1 MTKSPV
7 KVRFE
12 LDVSD
17 WHGHGSETLWAEP
30 VAENEQRILQIR
42 NSPFFAKGINN
53 LDVVKAKF
61 SENDV
66 VGDFIEVIERGGH
79 STYML
84 LMQPADT
91 RFLSYWTKLERLGCS
106 YESMRVDLSIG
117 RRLLY
122 SVDVPPTTDIHE
134 VYELLERGQD
144 QGVWMFQEGYARTPG
159 SPPTSMAM

>member
-1 MTKSPV
+1 MVQLDRSWRSVTLDDQETSKSP
-7 KVRFE
+7 FE

-30 VAENEQRILQIR
+30 IAENEQRILQIR

-61 SENDV
+61 TDDV

-84 LMQPADT
+84 LMQPAEPASSV
-91 RFLSYWTKLERLGCS
+91 LSPTVSPASTWPPRDYGTSPEQH
-106 YESMRVDLSIG
+106 G
-117 RRLLY
+117 R
-122 SVDVPPTTDIHE
+122 PNAI
-134 VYELLERGQD
+134 
-144 QGVWMFQEGYARTPG
+144 
-159 SPPTSMAM
+159 